1 MKKVLVAG
9 ATGYLGKY
17 VVQAL
22 KQQGY
27 WVRALVRN
35 AAKLQQV
42 GKFGEPAVADIVD
55 DVFVGEIT
63 RPETLQGAM
72 DGIDWVFSSV
82 GITRQKD
89 GLSFWE
95 VDYQANKNLLDIAQ
109 ANSIQKFVFVS
120 VFQGEALA
128 SKIAVAHAREA
139 FVQDLKKSGIDYSIV
154 RPSGYY
160 SDMSEFMTMAAQ
172 GRVFLVGDGSG
183 VINPIHGADLADI
196 CVKAFQNNVQ
206 EVDAGGQEVLSYQQI
221 GEMAFDVL
229 GSKPRFMKIPVWLTK
244 ALVAL
249 IKPFNRQQAD
259 LFKFFITAA
268 NNTEIAPKYGKHT
281 LRQYFVDF
289 ALGQSGVDSQES
301 GALSR

>member
-17 VVQAL
+17 VVQTL

-35 AAKLQQV
+35 QKKLSQT
-42 GKFGEPAVADIVD
+42 GKFGEPAVAGLVD

-63 RPETLQGAM
+63 RPETLKGAL
-72 DGIDWVFSSV
+72 DDIDWVFSSV

-95 VDYQANKNLLDIAQ
+95 VDYQANKNLLELAKQ
-109 ANSIQKFVFVS
+109 ASIEKFVFVS

-128 SKIAVAHAREA
+128 KKIAVAHAREA
-139 FVQDLKKSGIDYSIV
+139 FVKELKQSGIAYSIV

-172 GRVFLVGDGSG
+172 GRVFLVGNGSG
-183 VINPIHGADLADI
+183 IINPIHGADLAEV
-196 CVKAFQNNVQ
+196 CVQAFQEDVP
-206 EVDAGGQEVLSYQQI
+206 EVDAGGQEVFSYQRI

-229 GSKPRFMKIPVWLTK
+229 DSKPRFMKIPVWATK
-244 ALVAL
+244 VLIAL
-249 IKPFNRQQAD
+249 IKPFNKQQAD

-268 NNTEIAPKYGKHT
+268 NNTDIAPKHGRHN
-281 LRQYFVDF
+281 LRQYFLDF
-289 ALGQSGVDSQES
+289 ALQKDSQES
-301 GALSR
+301 GVGSS

>member
-17 VVQAL
+17 VVQTL

-35 AAKLQQV
+35 QKKLSQT
-42 GKFGEPAVADIVD
+42 GKFGEPAVAHFVD

-63 RPETLQGAM
+63 RPETLKGALE
-72 DGIDWVFSSV
+72 GIDWVFSSV

-95 VDYQANKNLLDIAQ
+95 VDYQANKNLLALAQ
-109 ANSIQKFVFVS
+109 QASIEKFVFVS

-128 SKIAVAHAREA
+128 HKLAVAQAREA
-139 FVQDLKKSGIDYSIV
+139 FVKELKQSGIAYSIV

-172 GRVFLVGDGSG
+172 GRVFMVGNGSG
-183 VINPIHGADLADI
+183 VINPIHGADLAEV
-196 CVKAFQNNVQ
+196 CVRAFQEDVP
-206 EVDAGGQEVLSYQQI
+206 EVDAGGQEMFSYQRI

-229 GSKPRFMKIPVWLTK
+229 DSKPRFLNIPVWATK
-244 ALVAL
+244 VLIAL
-249 IKPFNRQQAD
+249 IKPFNKQQAD
-259 LFKFFITAA
+259 LFRFFVTAA
-268 NNTEIAPKYGKHT
+268 NNTEIAPKYGKHS
-281 LRQYFVDF
+281 LRQYFLDF
-289 ALGQSGVDSQES
+289 ALQKDSQES
-301 GALSR
+301 GVGSQ